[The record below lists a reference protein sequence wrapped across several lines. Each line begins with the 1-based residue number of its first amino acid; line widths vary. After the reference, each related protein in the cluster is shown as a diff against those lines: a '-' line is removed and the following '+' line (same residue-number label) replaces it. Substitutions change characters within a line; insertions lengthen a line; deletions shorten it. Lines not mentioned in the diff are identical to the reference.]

1 MVDSIGIDVVLILLL
16 LVISVGTVITIRLL
30 HAAVGLALVSAL
42 LTIVMYRMGSPVAAV
57 FELSVCAGLILVIFI
72 STISLTQRL
81 TPDRIIHV
89 ERETLRRFWFLP
101 IIIVVIAVFLS
112 QVNLPVGD
120 AAAPIAQAPPS
131 PMGVREVLWNLR
143 HMDLIGQVI
152 ILLAGAFGVLIL
164 FKRGK

>member
-1 MVDSIGIDVVLILLL
+1 MIDTIGIDIILVVLILA
-16 LVISVGTVITIRLL
+16 ISIGTVITIRLL
-30 HAAVGLALVSAL
+30 RSAVGLALVSAI
-42 LTIVMYRMGSPVAAV
+42 LTIIMYRLGSPVAAV

-81 TPDRIIHV
+81 TPDRIIQV

-101 IIIVVIAVFLS
+101 IIIVVIAVLLS
-112 QVNLPVGD
+112 QVTIPTGTGEVP
-120 AAAPIAQAPPS
+120 APQVLTS
-131 PMGVREVLWNLR
+131 LMGVREVLWNLR
-143 HMDLIGQVI
+143 HLDLIGQII

>member
-1 MVDSIGIDVVLILLL
+1 MVDSIGIDIVLILLL

-30 HAAVGLALVSAL
+30 RAAVGLALVSAL
-42 LTIVMYRMGSPVAAV
+42 LTIVMYRMGAPVAAV

-81 TPDRIIHV
+81 TPDRIIQV

-120 AAAPIAQAPPS
+120 AAATVAKAAPS

-143 HMDLIGQVI
+143 HMDLIGQVV